1 MATCCGGSMKAPILV
16 GILGAISEAA
26 LQHLNNHRGHPFR
39 PSATY
44 KRHEMPS
51 PQPPFQI
58 VENQSIS
65 KRRLD
70 VWKPISSD
78 TSPEVPKLE
87 PILPTVESTTGSYWS
102 PQKVSTES
110 PSSLGE
116 SPQRAYVQLTASGP
130 TATANFAPKQTLKV
144 EPAPTIT
151 SQQALKVPPKAAEL
165 RRPRPQAPLRPP
177 PPPRQPSPPQKA
189 GDLPVCLDIP
199 QGRVCSGKLRT
210 GKTPVSWSE

>member
-1 MATCCGGSMKAPILV
+1 MKAPILL
-16 GILGAISEAA
+16 GILGAISEGA

-78 TSPEVPKLE
+78 PTSVPAKLE
-87 PILPTVESTTGSYWS
+87 PILPTAESTTAPYWS
-102 PQKVSTES
+102 PQYSTEANR
-110 PSSLGE
+110 PGE
-116 SPQRAYVQLTASGP
+116 EPQRAYVQLTAGP
-130 TATANFAPKQTLKV
+130 TATANFAPKQTLKIQ
-144 EPAPTIT
+144 PAPAI
-151 SQQALKVPPKAAEL
+151 KK
-165 RRPRPQAPLRPP
+165 QAP
-177 PPPRQPSPPQKA
+177 
-189 GDLPVCLDIP
+189 
-199 QGRVCSGKLRT
+199 
-210 GKTPVSWSE
+210 